1 MVQFETEGFLT
12 QLGYPTNEA
21 NQQKLQN
28 IINNTQGFSQLEKHV
43 IQLND
48 MLKGYNSYVTLSNSK
63 DLLKIK
69 KEPIQDNSKAE
80 IDEIIEKWANK
91 YKVNLMQTE
100 QTNNYY
106 ITGRQL

>member
-21 NQQKLQN
+21 NQQKLQS
-28 IINNTQGFSQLEKHV
+28 IINNTHGFSQLEKHV

-48 MLKGYNSYVTLSNSK
+48 TLKGYNSYVTLSNSK

-69 KEPIQDNSKAE
+69 KEHTPETGKNN
-80 IDEIIEKWANK
+80 IDEIIQKWADK
-91 YKVNLMQTE
+91 YKVHLIQAK

-106 ITGRQL
+106 IKGRQL